1 MANLPTD
8 HSAIAKALTKRGK
21 KLATPSPTDH
31 KEPQTMEGAL
41 PAAEAEPGTLKVSL
55 AATPSMYILQFIILL
70 KFEIGL
76 FTCTCELLQMENN
89 RMNSDWFAYS
99 CSQIRVN
106 FSH

>member
-55 AATPSMYILQFIILL
+55 AATPSMYITIHNS
-70 KFEIGL
+70 L
-76 FTCTCELLQMENN
+76 FYINLRPVFLHVPMSSFRWKTTG
-89 RMNSDWFAYS
+89 
-99 CSQIRVN
+99 
-106 FSH
+106 